1 MGKINNKDILKLL
14 ALASICTVLISK
26 LNKDVSKIKKPDLS
40 NIDEKELY
48 ISINYKLGKDFKS
61 GKEVTY
67 KDLSFTINKTK
78 NVLFNE
84 LLDVISDTNRINSK
98 EPSEY
103 REMIDAYT
111 KELDEVLVKS
121 KTNTKIKVEVS
132 DINGILN
139 LMKRSIDSEFKEYI
153 NETNKILESD
163 IYEKYK
169 AVVKSTYPMVNKYV
183 LLLLSIQKELINML
197 GRAGIDISDYNK
209 VVKKFNNKVRK

>member
-1 MGKINNKDILKLL
+1 M
-14 ALASICTVLISK
+14 
-26 LNKDVSKIKKPDLS
+26 
-40 NIDEKELY
+40 
-48 ISINYKLGKDFKS
+48 
-61 GKEVTY
+61 
-67 KDLSFTINKTK
+67 
-78 NVLFNE
+78 
-84 LLDVISDTNRINSK
+84 ISDTNRINSK

-163 IYEKYK
+163 IDEKYK

-209 VVKKFNNKVRK
+209 VVKKFNNKVCK

>member
-84 LLDVISDTNRINSK
+84 LLDVI
-98 EPSEY
+98 
-103 REMIDAYT
+103 
-111 KELDEVLVKS
+111 
-121 KTNTKIKVEVS
+121 
-132 DINGILN
+132 
-139 LMKRSIDSEFKEYI
+139 
-153 NETNKILESD
+153 
-163 IYEKYK
+163 
-169 AVVKSTYPMVNKYV
+169 
-183 LLLLSIQKELINML
+183 
-197 GRAGIDISDYNK
+197 
-209 VVKKFNNKVRK
+209 

>member
-1 MGKINNKDILKLL
+1 MGKINNKDIIKLL
-14 ALASICTVLISK
+14 ALASVCTVLISK

-40 NIDEKELY
+40 NINEKELY

-84 LLDVISDTNRINSK
+84 LLDVVSDTNRIQSK

-111 KELDEVLVKS
+111 KELDEVLIKS
-121 KTNTKIKVEVS
+121 KTKTKIKVETV
-132 DINGILN
+132 
-139 LMKRSIDSEFKEYI
+139 Y
-153 NETNKILESD
+153 
-163 IYEKYK
+163 
-169 AVVKSTYPMVNKYV
+169 
-183 LLLLSIQKELINML
+183 
-197 GRAGIDISDYNK
+197 
-209 VVKKFNNKVRK
+209 

>member
-1 MGKINNKDILKLL
+1 MGKINNKDIIKLL
-14 ALASICTVLISK
+14 VLASVCTVLISK

-40 NIDEKELY
+40 NINEKELY

-84 LLDVISDTNRINSK
+84 LLDVVSDTNRIQSK

-111 KELDEVLVKS
+111 KELDEVLIKS
-121 KTNTKIKVEVS
+121 KTKTKIKVEVS

-163 IYEKYK
+163 IDEKYK

-197 GRAGIDISDYNK
+197 GRAGVDNSGYDK
-209 VVKKFNNKVRK
+209 VIKKFRSSINK

>member
-14 ALASICTVLISK
+14 ALASICSVLISK

-40 NIDEKELY
+40 NLNEKELY

-84 LLDVISDTNRINSK
+84 LLDVISDTNRISSK
-98 EPSEY
+98 EPSGY

-121 KTNTKIKVEVS
+121 KTKTKIKVEVS
-132 DINGILN
+132 DINGILS

-153 NETNKILESD
+153 NEANKILESD
-163 IYEKYK
+163 IDEKYK

-183 LLLLSIQKELINML
+183 SLLLLIQKELISML

-209 VVKKFNNKVRK
+209 VIKKFNNNVNK